1 MRANERLGDWP
12 IDQSE
17 ARAQVTGPG
26 YRWLVNSGSGF
37 TVDILTGSKIFFGR
51 EGGLL
56 HEALHHIKQSPQM
69 IIGIKRPMRQREKQG
84 V

>member
-51 EGGLL
+51 EGEGYCMKLYTIL
-56 HEALHHIKQSPQM
+56 NNPLK
-69 IIGIKRPMRQREKQG
+69 
-84 V
+84 